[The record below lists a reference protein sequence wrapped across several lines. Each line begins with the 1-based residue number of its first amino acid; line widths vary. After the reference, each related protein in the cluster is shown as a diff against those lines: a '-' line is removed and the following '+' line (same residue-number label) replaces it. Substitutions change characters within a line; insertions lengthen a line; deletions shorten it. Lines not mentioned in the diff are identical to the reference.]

1 MAYELR
7 KLTSKDIFPMIR
19 LIKKFGIAEF
29 KKCFDPKTIASFV
42 NSKDETSK
50 EALESAVGMNI
61 ILEVAEIVI
70 GNLGNCENEIFDFF
84 ASISNLK
91 RKEIEKLPM
100 DEFMQMI
107 IDFVKKE
114 EFEDFFKVVSTL
126 LK

>member
-29 KKCFDPKTIASFV
+29 KKCFDPKTIASFAK
-42 NSKDETSK
+42 SKNGATE
-50 EALESAVGMNI
+50 EELESAVGMNI
-61 ILEVAEIVI
+61 ILEIAEIVI

-91 RKEIEKLPM
+91 RKDIEKLPM

-107 IDFVKKE
+107 IDFAHKE